1 MRFTDM
7 SSIFEDS
14 SNIYKVINESF
25 GTGIGNPNIRN
36 NFTGSN
42 FGQQSRP
49 KKSKGLSKLLKSLS
63 HYGMNYDDDIYKN
76 MQAVPADPILQ
87 KDLLPENNLSIYSS
101 IDNWKIKP
109 EEERSFSEKTL
120 TQRRDFLRQMSLYT
134 ELEDI
139 VDKMANESI
148 VGDENDLYICQPFL
162 DNAIIKNLEEEY
174 IEHINTTLQNE
185 FIRLYNMLQLK
196 QRAWYQY
203 KRFLIDGVLAYEI
216 VYDDLQHPK
225 FVKAI
230 VELDPCTLTR
240 VVDGGITYWVQY
252 KDTQSHERKLLD
264 SQVIYIKFED
274 SGVNQR
280 QSYLERLIRPFNIY
294 RIIEQAQIIWTVT
307 QSSFKTMFTI
317 PVGGMNRAKGRQ
329 TLAAAMN
336 RYKEDISFNNETGE
350 LKVNGRVNLP
360 FNKEYWMPENEN
372 GTPRIDTL
380 TDGGPT
386 LSDNEQLNYFL
397 NKLYRASQIPASRFS
412 SDSQASWFGNDATQ
426 ALREEIDFSRFVNRV
441 RGVFAEVLLKPL
453 RIQMSLSIP
462 KLNSN
467 YRLIGSIGL
476 RFNSYNMFEEMM
488 NIEVMSKRLEFITN
502 MKDSLSVMDDEGNE
516 NPYFDLEFLI
526 TKYLKMSESDLALNK
541 SFKDKSK
548 SGDDDGDDDGGD
560 DSGFGMNNEDDDGGD
575 DSGFGGEDEESS
587 EDVEPE
593 AGPSDS
599 SDEIDAEMQG
609 DVQPETDVSAG
620 SDDTSSDDSDT
631 GL

>member
-7 SSIFEDS
+7 SSVFEDS
-14 SNIYKVINESF
+14 SNIYNIINESF
-25 GTGIGNPNIRN
+25 GTGVGNPNIRN
-36 NFTGSN
+36 NFSNGGFTTTG
-42 FGQQSRP
+42 RV
-49 KKSKGLSKLLKSLS
+49 KKPKGLSKLLKSLS

-87 KDLLPENNLSIYSS
+87 KDLLPENTMSIYSS
-101 IDNWKIKP
+101 ISNWKIKP

-139 VDKMANESI
+139 IDKMANESI

-162 DNAIIKNLEEEY
+162 DNAIIQNLEDEY
-174 IEHINTTLQNE
+174 IEHINTVLQNE
-185 FIRLYNMLQLK
+185 FIRLYNLLQWK

-203 KRFLIDGVLAYEI
+203 KRFLIDGVLAFEI

-230 VELDPCTLTR
+230 IELDPCTLTR
-240 VVDGGITYWVQY
+240 VVENGVTYWVQY
-252 KDTQSHERKLLD
+252 KDTHSHERRLLD

-329 TLAAAMN
+329 TLAEAMN

-350 LKVNGRVNLP
+350 LKINGRVNLP

-372 GTPRIDTL
+372 GTPRIETL
-380 TDGGPT
+380 TDSGPT
-386 LSDNEQLNYFL
+386 LSDNDQLNYFL

-412 SDSQASWFGNDATQ
+412 ADSQATWFGNDATQ

-453 RIQMSLSIP
+453 RIQLSLSIP

-467 YRLIGSIGL
+467 YRLIGSVGL

-488 NIEVMSKRLEFITN
+488 NIEVMTKRLEFITN

-541 SFKDKSK
+541 SFKDKSNS
-548 SGDDDGDDDGGD
+548 SGEEDDESDEDDESSD
-560 DSGFGMNNEDDDGGD
+560 DSGFGMDDEDDDDGFGGD
-575 DSGFGGEDEESS
+575 DES
-587 EDVEPE
+587 EDDGPEPE
-593 AGPSDS
+593 AAASDS

-609 DVQPETDVSAG
+609 DVQPEHDESPA
-620 SDDTSSDDSDT
+620 DAPDSSGT

>member
-7 SSIFEDS
+7 SSVFEDS
-14 SNIYKVINESF
+14 SNIYKVIGESF
-25 GTGIGNPNIRN
+25 GNPNIRN
-36 NFTGSN
+36 NFSNGGFTTTG
-42 FGQQSRP
+42 RA
-49 KKSKGLSKLLKSLS
+49 KKPKGLSKLLKSLS

-87 KDLLPENNLSIYSS
+87 KDLLPENTMSIYSS
-101 IDNWKIKP
+101 ISNWKIKP

-139 VDKMANESI
+139 IDKMANESI

-162 DNAIIKNLEEEY
+162 DNAIIQNLEESY
-174 IEHINTTLQNE
+174 IEQINVTLQNE
-185 FIRLYNMLQLK
+185 FTRLYNLLQWK

-203 KRFLIDGVLAYEI
+203 KRFLIDGVLAFEI
-216 VYDDLQHPK
+216 VYNDLQNPK

-230 VELDPCTLTR
+230 IELDPCTLTR
-240 VVDGGITYWVQY
+240 VVENGVTYWVQY
-252 KDTQSHERKLLD
+252 KDTHSHERKMLD

-294 RIIEQAQIIWTVT
+294 RIIEQAQNIWTVT

-329 TLAAAMN
+329 TLAEAMN

-350 LKVNGRVNLP
+350 LKINGRVNLP

-372 GTPRIDTL
+372 GTPRIETL
-380 TDGGPT
+380 TDSGPT
-386 LSDNEQLNYFL
+386 LSDNDQLNYFL

-412 SDSQASWFGNDATQ
+412 TDAQATWFGTDATQ

-453 RIQMSLSIP
+453 RIQLSLSIP
-462 KLNSN
+462 KLNNN
-467 YRLIGSIGL
+467 YRLIGSVGL

-488 NIEVMSKRLEFITN
+488 NIEIMTKRLEFITN
-502 MKDSLSVMDDEGNE
+502 LKDSLSVMDDEGNE

-541 SFKDKSK
+541 SFKDKTATNNEE
-548 SGDDDGDDDGGD
+548 DDESED
-560 DSGFGMNNEDDDGGD
+560 DSGFGMDDEGDEPEGDGP
-575 DSGFGGEDEESS
+575 
-587 EDVEPE
+587 EPE
-593 AGPSDS
+593 AGASDS

-609 DVQPETDVSAG
+609 DVQPEVDAAA
-620 SDDTSSDDSDT
+620 DTSATPDNSDT

>member
-7 SSIFEDS
+7 SSVFEDS
-14 SNIYKVINESF
+14 SNIYNIINESF
-25 GTGIGNPNIRN
+25 GNPNIKN
-36 NFTGSN
+36 NFSN
-42 FGQQSRP
+42 SNGFSQQYTRP
-49 KKSKGLSKLLKSLS
+49 KKPKGLSKILKSLS

-87 KDLLPENNLSIYSS
+87 KDLLPENTMSIYSS
-101 IDNWKIKP
+101 ISNWKIKP

-139 VDKMANESI
+139 IDKMANESI

-162 DNAIIKNLEEEY
+162 DNAIIQNLEEEY
-174 IEHINTTLQNE
+174 IEQINTTLQNE
-185 FIRLYNMLQLK
+185 FIRLYNLLQWK

-203 KRFLIDGVLAYEI
+203 KRFLIDGVLAFEI

-230 VELDPCTLTR
+230 IELDPCTLTR
-240 VVDGGITYWVQY
+240 VVDGGVTYWVQY
-252 KDTQSHERKLLD
+252 KDTHSHERKMLD

-294 RIIEQAQIIWTVT
+294 RIVEQAQIIWTVT

-329 TLAAAMN
+329 TLAEAMN

-350 LKVNGRVNLP
+350 LKINGRVNLP

-372 GTPRIDTL
+372 GTPRIETL
-380 TDGGPT
+380 TDSGPT
-386 LSDNEQLNYFL
+386 LSDNDQLNYFL

-412 SDSQASWFGNDATQ
+412 TDAQATWFGTDATQ

-453 RIQMSLSIP
+453 RIQLSLSIP
-462 KLNSN
+462 KLNNN
-467 YRLIGSIGL
+467 YRLIGSVGL

-488 NIEVMSKRLEFITN
+488 NIEIMTKRLEFITN
-502 MKDSLSVMDDEGNE
+502 LKDSLSVMDDEGNE

-541 SFKDKSK
+541 SFKDKTATNNEEDDESEDD
-548 SGDDDGDDDGGD
+548 SGFGGDDD
-560 DSGFGMNNEDDDGGD
+560 DSGFGMDDEGDEPEDDGP
-575 DSGFGGEDEESS
+575 
-587 EDVEPE
+587 EPE
-593 AGPSDS
+593 AGASDS
-599 SDEIDAEMQG
+599 SDEIDDEMQG
-609 DVQPETDVSAG
+609 DVQPETDSVPA
-620 SDDTSSDDSDT
+620 DDAPDSNDT

>member
-7 SSIFEDS
+7 SSVFEDS
-14 SNIYKVINESF
+14 SNIYKVIGESF
-25 GTGIGNPNIRN
+25 GNSGIGNPNIRN
-36 NFTGSN
+36 NFTGSG
-42 FGQQSRP
+42 FGQTRP

-63 HYGMNYDDDIYKN
+63 HYGMNYDD
-76 MQAVPADPILQ
+76 Q
-87 KDLLPENNLSIYSS
+87 KDLLPENTMSIYSS
-101 IDNWKIKP
+101 ISNWKIKP

-139 VDKMANESI
+139 IDKMANESI

-162 DNAIIKNLEEEY
+162 DNAIIQNLEDEY
-174 IEHINTTLQNE
+174 IEHINTVLQNE
-185 FIRLYNMLQLK
+185 FIRLYNLLQWK

-203 KRFLIDGVLAYEI
+203 KRFLIDGVLAFEI
-216 VYDDLQHPK
+216 VYNDLQNPK

-230 VELDPCTLTR
+230 IELDPCTLTR
-240 VVDGGITYWVQY
+240 VVENGVTYWVQY
-252 KDTQSHERKLLD
+252 KDTHSHERKMLD

-274 SGVNQR
+274 SNQR

-329 TLAAAMN
+329 TLAEAMN

-350 LKVNGRVNLP
+350 LKINGRVNLP

-372 GTPRIDTL
+372 GTPRIETL
-380 TDGGPT
+380 TDSGPT
-386 LSDNEQLNYFL
+386 LSDNDQLNYFL

-412 SDSQASWFGNDATQ
+412 ADSQATWFGNDATQ

-453 RIQMSLSIP
+453 RIQLSLSIP

-467 YRLIGSIGL
+467 YRLIGSVGL

-488 NIEVMSKRLEFITN
+488 NIEVMTKRLEFITN
-502 MKDSLSVMDDEGNE
+502 MKDSLPVMDDEGNE

-541 SFKDKSK
+541 SFKDKSN
-548 SGDDDGDDDGGD
+548 SNGEGDDESSDDED
-560 DSGFGMNNEDDDGGD
+560 DSGFGMDDEDD
-575 DSGFGGEDEESS
+575 DSGFGGDDES
-587 EDVEPE
+587 EDDGPEPE
-593 AGPSDS
+593 AGASDS

-609 DVQPETDVSAG
+609 DVQPEVEVTANTT
-620 SDDTSSDDSDT
+620 DDTPDNSGDTDT